1 MLKERRSHMK
11 TTVTIR
17 RSQSDIVSRTTK
29 PARVHTLERHRI
41 VLPDLSDSIDPNS
54 PHFSTIIESLNR
66 FDMERGGLAPRT
78 LKTLCS
84 VINVWDSFC
93 KERSLYA
100 FPISEAVALSFFQHQ
115 RYDKNLSIA
124 TLNQYRAQLS
134 YLLSYLQIDNVLNC
148 RTIKDFFKPLRRDHV
163 ELSQTAYKQKQ
174 AFGLRGEDLK
184 FIIERYNV
192 TELRSLRDLAFIC
205 IAYGTALRESELCRI
220 QIKHIVTLSN
230 GDLRITRTQS
240 KTSSSA
246 PTKSVFGVLA
256 GIVRLFINQ
265 LENHFSGL
273 TPDSYL
279 FARLVVA
286 DESITAY
293 RMIGHTPMS
302 ASTVASIFQRMYKFA
317 KRNGITFASPNPHE
331 WSAHSARVGA
341 VQTAFINGRTDAELR
356 QIGDWTSNSMVQRY
370 IRALEITDA
379 ESSHQSDF
387 IL

>member
-1 MLKERRSHMK
+1 MK
-11 TTVTIR
+11 NTVAIR
-17 RSQSDIVSRTTK
+17 RSQSDIVTRTST
-29 PARVHTLERHRI
+29 PQRVHTLERHRI
-41 VLPDLSDSIDPNS
+41 VLPDLSASIDPKS
-54 PHFSTIIESLNR
+54 PQFATIVEALNR
-66 FDMERGGLAPRT
+66 FDAERGGLAPRT

-84 VINVWDSFC
+84 VINVWDKFC
-93 KERSLYA
+93 RERQLYA

-115 RYDKNLSIA
+115 RYDNNRSIA
-124 TLNQYRAQLS
+124 TLNQYRSQLS
-134 YLLSYLQIDNVLNC
+134 YLLKYMCIDNVLHSQ
-148 RTIKDFFKPLRRDHV
+148 TIKDFFKPLRRDHV
-163 ELSQTAYKQKQ
+163 ELTQTAYHQNQ

-192 TELRSLRDLAFIC
+192 TELKSLRDLAFIC
-205 IAYGTALRESELCRI
+205 MAYGTALRESELCRI
-220 QIKHIVTLSN
+220 QLKHIVTLSN
-230 GDLRITRTQS
+230 GDLRIMRTQS

-246 PTKSVFGVLA
+246 PTKSLFGVLA

-265 LENHFSGL
+265 LENHFGGL

-286 DESITAY
+286 DDSVAAY
-293 RMIGHTPMS
+293 RMIDHTPMS

-317 KRNGITFASPNPHE
+317 KRNGITFASPNPHV

-379 ESSHQSDF
+379 ERSHQSDF